1 MESGGHRQCLM
12 LGGRAAIEPA
22 SLRKHTVLATSL
34 CSHAAPQTLPVP
46 YSGLQLKQVVSVI
59 KEALPRTWDGHNHL
73 CILFR
78 GHQRCHWIGPL
89 SPGAT
94 DSLVLLPSGIPC
106 IVHCTRNHKV
116 PLALLFKV
124 WPEGQPLK
132 ACGTQVIC
140 GGRMDFFAWGWKGYR
155 REGIPGVS

>member
-46 YSGLQLKQVVSVI
+46 YSGFQLKRIVSVI

-73 CILFR
+73 CILFS

-94 DSLVLLPSGIPC
+94 DSLVLLPSGTPLYSALYQEPQSPLGPC
-106 IVHCTRNHKV
+106 FSR
-116 PLALLFKV
+116 
-124 WPEGQPLK
+124 
-132 ACGTQVIC
+132 CGLRASHSKPV
-140 GGRMDFFAWGWKGYR
+140 GLR
-155 REGIPGVS
+155 